1 MQRVMIL
8 NDGYDDGDDGDRD
21 DDGETMMT
29 MMWAE
34 NNCPA
39 IYALGVEAS
48 TPSAPCAGPCMIGG
62 FVKD

>member
-8 NDGYDDGDDGDRD
+8 NDDDDGDRD

-29 MMWAE
+29 MMRVE